1 MFNFVLIRSY
11 ARIGNFS
18 ISNCTFSFLSV
29 TEQMQRSEEEKKR
42 TQYFNERVDEQ
53 GVLEWSVL
61 AVVQRVRLDEWS
73 KSVRY
78 LMIKTIIS

>member
-53 GVLEWSVL
+53 GVLE
-61 AVVQRVRLDEWS
+61 
-73 KSVRY
+73 
-78 LMIKTIIS
+78 